1 MKRSESRE
9 AVRRAA
15 YPGGQTPPDRVL
27 VRQNWVKK
35 AGTSPKPL
43 HNDKKQ
49 ATKLSTHDPPLTVL
63 LSCLCLETHLR
74 QLSKRTPLTSWHHR
88 HRSGPAA
95 LMARTR
101 DLGRPLRDLSQTT
114 PTRHQS
120 HCFHYHHRLMTC
132 WMPLKMDPN
141 HDGTKRS
148 SKMTTAHHYHCL
160 LHHHQPRRQPHIRR
174 HRSAHSHPDQQH
186 DRAPLHH
193 HGHAE
198 YD

>member
-74 QLSKRTPLTSWHHR
+74 QLSKRTGTGTALVSWCVLAAAAGR
-88 HRSGPAA
+88 GGGDSSG
-95 LMARTR
+95 
-101 DLGRPLRDLSQTT
+101 
-114 PTRHQS
+114 
-120 HCFHYHHRLMTC
+120 
-132 WMPLKMDPN
+132 
-141 HDGTKRS
+141 
-148 SKMTTAHHYHCL
+148 
-160 LHHHQPRRQPHIRR
+160 
-174 HRSAHSHPDQQH
+174 
-186 DRAPLHH
+186 
-193 HGHAE
+193 
-198 YD
+198 